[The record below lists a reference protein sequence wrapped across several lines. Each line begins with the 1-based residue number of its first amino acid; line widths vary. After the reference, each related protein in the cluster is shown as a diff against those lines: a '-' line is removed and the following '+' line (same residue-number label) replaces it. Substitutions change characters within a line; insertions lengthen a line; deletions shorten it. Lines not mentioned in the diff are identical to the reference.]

1 MALFPRGLFYKKRGS
16 HTDQSLTSLIKPLDF
31 MTKVNKKND
40 AKNEVT
46 LFNQEK
52 VELMSYL
59 NMDSD
64 GMGSLTGLWEFAGR
78 PENMEPAK
86 WIRTKEGDRFINS
99 VCKIQNVLKK
109 HIIRS
114 KRGKGG
120 GTYGINQ
127 IVLEYSKYLD
137 TDLSVLVNEVFFQ
150 RIEEE
155 KNPDLIVDRAINT
168 YKRQGKTDKWI
179 KARLDGKIKRK
190 EFTSCLAK
198 HGVES
203 PLGFKKCTNA
213 IYEPLYGEGGTS
225 IIREKKNL
233 PDTAKIRDN
242 MSELEL
248 SAVDFAETLARHN
261 IEAKKIDG
269 ERRCEQECQNS
280 SRIVAKAIIDSRKPV
295 GVF

>member
-1 MALFPRGLFYKKRGS
+1 MA
-16 HTDQSLTSLIKPLDF
+16 
-31 MTKVNKKND
+31 KVNKKDD
-40 AKNEVT
+40 AKKEVA
-46 LFNQEK
+46 LFNKEK
-52 VELMSYL
+52 VELM
-59 NMDSD
+59 NRINFDADMV
-64 GMGSLTGLWEFAGR
+64 SLTDLWKEAGS
-78 PENMEPAK
+78 
-86 WIRTKEGDRFINS
+86 IREKAPNYWLNQDSTKDFVEMATSMLNAT
-99 VCKIQNVLKK
+99 QNC
-109 HIIRS
+109 IIKS

-120 GTYGINQ
+120 GTYAHKNIA
-127 IVLEYSKYLD
+127 LAYAKYLD
-137 TDLSVLVNEVFFQ
+137 ARLHVLVNEIFFQ

-155 KNPDLIVDRAINT
+155 KNPDLIVDRAIDT
-168 YKRQGKTDKWI
+168 YKRKGKSEKWI

-261 IEAKKIDG
+261 IEAKKING
-269 ERRCEQECQNS
+269 EKRCELECQNS
-280 SRIVAKAIIDSRKPV
+280 SKIVAKAIIDSRKPAS
-295 GVF
+295 VF

>member
-1 MALFPRGLFYKKRGS
+1 MA
-16 HTDQSLTSLIKPLDF
+16 
-31 MTKVNKKND
+31 KVNKKNN
-40 AKNEVT
+40 AKKEVA
-46 LFNQEK
+46 LFNKEK
-52 VELMSYL
+52 VEFINRINFDADMV
-59 NMDSD
+59 
-64 GMGSLTGLWEFAGR
+64 SLTDLWKEAGS
-78 PENMEPAK
+78 PKSKEPKFWLRQDYTVELVETLSATLNV
-86 WIRTKEGDRFINS
+86 ISNHLL
-99 VCKIQNVLKK
+99 KI
-109 HIIRS
+109 

-120 GTYGINQ
+120 GTYAHKSIA
-127 IVLEYSKYLD
+127 LAYAKYLD
-137 TDLSVLVNEVFFQ
+137 ARLHVMVNEVFFQ

-155 KNPDLIVDRAINT
+155 KNPDLIVDRAIDT
-168 YKRQGKTDKWI
+168 YKRKGKSEKWI

-261 IEAKKIDG
+261 IEAKKING
-269 ERRCEQECQNS
+269 EKRCELECQNS
-280 SRIVAKAIIDSRKPV
+280 SKIVAKAIIDSRRPAS
-295 GVF
+295 VF